1 MNRNHP
7 FVVSI
12 YLLIKHG
19 LGVQASPTF
28 HSSVEERGGGG
39 VRKIRNR
46 EWGERERERGGER
59 VEGEKGREW
68 GGEKG
73 DRGGERRVKGEG
85 GGEREGGREER

>member
-39 VRKIRNR
+39 GEKDKEQRMGR
-46 EWGERERERGGER
+46 ERERERGGER

-68 GGEKG
+68 GG
-73 DRGGERRVKGEG
+73 GERGQR
-85 GGEREGGREER
+85 GREES